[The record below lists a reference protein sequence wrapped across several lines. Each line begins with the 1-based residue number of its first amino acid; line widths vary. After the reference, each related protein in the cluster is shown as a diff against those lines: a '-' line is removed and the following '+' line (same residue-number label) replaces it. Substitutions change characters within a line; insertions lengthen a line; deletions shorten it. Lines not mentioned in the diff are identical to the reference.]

1 MQVKKFLART
11 LADAVAQV
19 RAELGPDA
27 IILQTQRVKV
37 GGIFGLFAQRMVE
50 VTAAADPGLRLRP
63 AAPPPP
69 AETRQEAARDLGAS
83 PQPPGAGPE
92 TPAARRD
99 AGGPPAP
106 GETGGRAGGL
116 AAPGEMGALA
126 GRPATPRET
135 GAQAWGPAAPA
146 GELADLVAR
155 MDRMDG
161 LLTQVLE
168 RLETPPRSG
177 LLPEVQPVYTGLV
190 QSGVEPDLATSICR
204 RVQSR
209 WRRSP
214 ETPVLDLAEEVLTQC
229 LGVPETIRVAPGE
242 RRVVALMG
250 PTGVGKTTT
259 LAKLAAFWALRRG
272 LKVALITADTYRIA
286 AVEQLRTYCEI
297 IGLPLEVVERPEEV
311 PRALDRHRDADLILV
326 DTAGR
331 SHRNREQMEELAAY
345 LDALRPDERYL
356 VLSLTASTRDA
367 RAVVD
372 SYRPIGFHKLL
383 FTKLDEA
390 TAPGVLLNTLVHAG
404 RPLSYITTG
413 QNVPDDIE
421 VASPE
426 RLSRILLGDRS

>member
-1 MQVKKFLART
+1 MQVKKYLART

-27 IILQTQRVKV
+27 IILQTQKVKV

-50 VTAAADPGLRLRP
+50 VTAAWDPGLRPRP
-63 AAPPPP
+63 AAPPA
-69 AETRQEAARDLGAS
+69 AETRPGTGRAPGAS
-83 PQPPGAGPE
+83 PESPGAGP
-92 TPAARRD
+92 AARGD
-99 AGGPPAP
+99 GGQPAAP
-106 GETGGRAGGL
+106 GETGTRAWRL
-116 AAPGEMGALA
+116 AAPD
-126 GRPATPRET
+126 
-135 GAQAWGPAAPA
+135 

-155 MDRMDG
+155 MERMDG

-168 RLETPPRSG
+168 RLEAPPRSG

-272 LKVALITADTYRIA
+272 VKVALLTADTYRIA

-297 IGLPLEVVERPEEV
+297 MGLPLEVVERPEEV